1 MAPLRSTAPEQFV
14 TDFFTGFN
22 DELALLDPDDDFT
35 QLMERY
41 YTRDIVQISDGVRLD
56 WDRLLAHL
64 PPVRKRLGGGTYR
77 FDVQEALADG
87 DRIAA
92 RLTLHV
98 RDRKGRVID
107 MEIQM
112 IARFTPD
119 GRMRGSHQL
128 CRTLRDAKPSEQPS
142 GPSAR

>member
-1 MAPLRSTAPEQFV
+1 MTPLRTTAPEQFIG
-14 TDFFTGFN
+14 DFFTTFT
-22 DELALLDPDDDFT
+22 DELTRHGVDDDFT
-35 QLMERY
+35 PLMERY
-41 YTRDIVQISDGVRLD
+41 YTRDVVQIADGVRLE

-64 PPVRKRLGGGTYR
+64 RPVRKNLEGGSYR

-98 RDRKGRVID
+98 RDRRERLID

-112 IARFTPD
+112 IARFTAD
-119 GRMRGSHQL
+119 GRMRAAHQIS
-128 CRTLRDAKPSEQPS
+128 RTLRSEK
-142 GPSAR
+142 SAEG